1 MAGKKKKSGLLKV
14 GLIAGLVAGVACLA
28 KALTGAPKKTSK
40 KKKK

>member
-14 GLIAGLVAGVACLA
+14 GLIAGLIAGVTCVFR
-28 KALTGAPKKTSK
+28 ALSGEKKTVK